1 MRSSQ
6 SPMAEIDASKYAH
19 SPVHKAVLKRDHD
32 ALRRILSSIPRIS
45 PPARTLTEAEAIAEE
60 GKADVISA
68 IIDRRDV
75 PKRETPLHLAVKLA
89 DVVAVGMLMSSGAD
103 SSLQNKQGWS
113 PLQEAICAREELIA
127 KIILRHHPPLAW
139 AKWCRRMPRIVAA
152 MTRMRDFYMEITY
165 HFESSVIPFISRIV
179 PSYTYKIWKKGA
191 NLRAD
196 MTFSGFD
203 AFKIKRSDQSVLF
216 LGEGSV
222 DGKVIPGSLF
232 IISHED
238 KEVLNAL
245 DGAGSV
251 LSDEELKQEVE
262 AQSRAGIVRPGLDV
276 TRAVLLPEMNW
287 RKQHRSE
294 MVGPWKANVYNM
306 HNVVFSMKS
315 RNVPAAMDDDGDE
328 DEYGHA
334 PSEEERSLLEA
345 SILYEQTSADAMP
358 STSHGESGDI
368 HTERTEG
375 HENWMKGKDHKHDV
389 GTENRR
395 KDSGKDSEYKK
406 SLRPALWLSPNFPL
420 KTEELL
426 PLMDILANKIK
437 AIRRFRELITTKLP
451 AGTFPVKVAI
461 PVIPTFRMLITFT
474 KFEGLQCSLDEEL
487 SNPPLTPERQSPQ
500 RDSSISWAQR
510 MIDSYRAA
518 PNALR
523 PKSSPERRSRS
534 MDLDDPFLIPSDYA
548 WTTSEEKKEKKKML
562 EASGKLKKRQ
572 GKKETNAYVF
582 CTLVGGIGIAGTD
595 VFCTQ
600 LNYGILFQGWERIR
614 RLRCLLIT
622 PCIMLAICGLLGV
635 CLGA

>member
-1 MRSSQ
+1 MRSFQ

-45 PPARTLTEAEAIAEE
+45 PPSRTLTEAEAIAEE
-60 GKADVISA
+60 TKADVISA

-75 PKRETPLHLAVKLA
+75 PKRDTPLHLAVKLA
-89 DVVAVGMLMSSGAD
+89 DVVAVDMLMSSGAD

-113 PLQEAICAREELIA
+113 PLQEAICAREEMIA
-127 KIILRHHPPLAW
+127 TIILRHHPPLAW

-152 MTRMRDFYMEITY
+152 MTRMRDFYMEITF
-165 HFESSVIPFISRIV
+165 HFESSVIPFISRIA
-179 PSYTYKIWKKGA
+179 PSDTCKIWKKGA

-196 MTFSGFD
+196 MTISGFD
-203 AFKIKRSDQSVLF
+203 SMKVKRSDQSVLF

-251 LSDEELKQEVE
+251 LSDEELKQDVE

-287 RKQHRSE
+287 RKQHKSE

-306 HNVVFSMKS
+306 HNMVFSMKS
-315 RNVPAAMDDDGDE
+315 RNVPAAMDDEELSTSFKNHGDE
-328 DEYGHA
+328 D
-334 PSEEERSLLEA
+334 EEERSLLEA
-345 SILYEQTSADAMP
+345 SILYEQTS

-368 HTERTEG
+368 HNEG
-375 HENWMKGKDHKHDV
+375 HGNWKKKGKDHKHDV

-406 SLRPALWLSPNFPL
+406 NLRPALWLSPNYPL

-461 PVIPTFRMLITFT
+461 PVIPTVRMLITFT

-487 SNPPLTPERQSPQ
+487 SSPPLTPERESPQ

-510 MIDSYRAA
+510 MIDSYRAV
-518 PNALR
+518 PNTLR
-523 PKSSPERRSRS
+523 PKSSPEHRGRS

-548 WTTSEEKKEKKKML
+548 WTTSEEKKEKKKMQ

-572 GKKETNAYVF
+572 G
-582 CTLVGGIGIAGTD
+582 
-595 VFCTQ
+595 
-600 LNYGILFQGWERIR
+600 
-614 RLRCLLIT
+614 
-622 PCIMLAICGLLGV
+622 
-635 CLGA
+635 